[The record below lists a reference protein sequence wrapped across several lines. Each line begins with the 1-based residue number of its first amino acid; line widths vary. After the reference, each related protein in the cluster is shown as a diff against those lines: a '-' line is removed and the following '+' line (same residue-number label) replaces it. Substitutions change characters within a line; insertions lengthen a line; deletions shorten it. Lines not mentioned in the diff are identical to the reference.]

1 MAENK
6 VFFCLFVFIE
16 MLPRD
21 AYAMLLYSHPTR
33 ITSLLVAI
41 VKDQQ

>member
-6 VFFCLFVFIE
+6 VFFCLFVSIE

-33 ITSLLVAI
+33 ITSPLVTS
-41 VKDQQ
+41 VKDLQ